1 MNRFHRNTLLL
12 ILGAMMVA
20 VGQVFMIREQNLG
33 AEKGLKSRSDGIE
46 LAMKEAAE
54 MVARVDDSINKQEQ
68 LLLKSTHLSWS
79 NYAHYAKSLKQ
90 KNIDLFVFEFESPI
104 YWSTQN
110 YQVAPN
116 FEKKIEL
123 QRQGNWFVAVYHA
136 RRDGKSFAYVLP
148 LIEAKSVSYTQFR
161 GYQDPNPTEYS
172 ISRNPVENS
181 TPVIVPDVEL
191 FYLVVENYQHPI
203 WFDLLFLLGFLI
215 VSMAL
220 YAMYKVEKLH
230 MAVVCFLTL
239 AWVIVYWLF
248 EKDYTLMGLKQ
259 TAIFSPDLFFTHWS
273 GLSLFDSQGSTLGHL
288 IFFTSIFLFFV
299 SSFVR
304 WLEQWVLKTSW
315 ELGPF
320 IVANLF
326 MQASLWV
333 LVKVLSTGVN
343 LVHDGQ
349 INLDFQQF
357 HQLGLYSFLA
367 VIILAAQWVIFYRM
381 HGFAWAELHKQKRWV
396 VRLISLA
403 QTLPPYCCCRRVR
416 ASMARADFCKS
427 VHSFTRWCN
436 ASAWASGSP

>member
-1 MNRFHRNTLLL
+1 MYYLFFPTLKY
-12 ILGAMMVA
+12 
-20 VGQVFMIREQNLG
+20 R
-33 AEKGLKSRSDGIE
+33 
-46 LAMKEAAE
+46 
-54 MVARVDDSINKQEQ
+54 
-68 LLLKSTHLSWS
+68 
-79 NYAHYAKSLKQ
+79 
-90 KNIDLFVFEFESPI
+90 
-104 YWSTQN
+104 
-110 YQVAPN
+110 

-215 VSMAL
+215 VSLAL

-230 MAVVCFLTL
+230 MAVVCFLTA
-239 AWVIVYWLF
+239 AWVVVYWLF

-273 GLSLFDSQGSTLGHL
+273 GPSLFDSQGSTLGHL

-357 HQLGLYSFLA
+357 HVA
-367 VIILAAQWVIFYRM
+367 VFQW
-381 HGFAWAELHKQKRWV
+381 HC
-396 VRLISLA
+396 
-403 QTLPPYCCCRRVR
+403 P
-416 ASMARADFCKS
+416 
-427 VHSFTRWCN
+427 
-436 ASAWASGSP
+436 